1 MGRICCKVDGKT
13 HKARCKDS
21 NDLMVPWDECRTGC
35 IEANKKF
42 VSCLISGK
50 IQSKLSLCEM
60 LTCANFRCVY
70 E

>member
-1 MGRICCKVDGKT
+1 MYLTKNRDPC
-13 HKARCKDS
+13 HKAGCKDS
-21 NDLMVPWDECRTGC
+21 NDLMVPRDECRTGC
-35 IEANKKF
+35 IEAHKKF

-50 IQSKLSLCEM
+50 IQSKPSLCEM